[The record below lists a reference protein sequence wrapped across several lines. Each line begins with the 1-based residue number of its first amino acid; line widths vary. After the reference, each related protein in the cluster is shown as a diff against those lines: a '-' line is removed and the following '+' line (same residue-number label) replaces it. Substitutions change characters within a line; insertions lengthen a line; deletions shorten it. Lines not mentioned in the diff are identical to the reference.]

1 MKFIKR
7 HVIGFLFVSAVLP
20 TQAQEHPRDYNQP
33 PGSYVNAWIVPI
45 MVGGVVK
52 YILTPI
58 PPVRINGSQQQ
69 SPIRA
74 KLVCTSNEIHSS
86 RNGVYVENSCNLV
99 PQ

>member
-1 MKFIKR
+1 MKLLT
-7 HVIGFLFVSAVLP
+7 VFLFSLIVFPL
-20 TQAQEHPRDYNQP
+20 QAQEHPHNYNQLS
-33 PGSYVNAWIVPI
+33 GSYVNAWIVPI

-69 SPIRA
+69 LPIRA
-74 KLVCTSNEIHSS
+74 KLVCTSNEIYSS
-86 RNGVYVENSCNLV
+86 RNGVYTENSCNLV